1 MQNKVAVVIGATGLV
16 GHHLVEQL
24 TAENHI
30 EKVITLTRRP
40 ITYNNGKVV
49 NYVVDFNNLTQH
61 ADLLKAD
68 VLFSC
73 LGTTKKA
80 AGSIGEQRKVDFD
93 YQLQIAKLA
102 ASMAVNHY
110 VLVSS
115 SGANAHSNSAYLKM
129 KGELE
134 DAVKTLTFKRISI
147 IQPSLL
153 LGKRDNDFRISEKL
167 GSVLLPI
174 LCMLPGLKKFKP
186 IAGQQVA
193 KKMSNISKQS
203 GDGVEYFKLDELFE
217 R

>member
-1 MQNKVAVVIGATGLV
+1 
-16 GHHLVEQL
+16 
-24 TAENHI
+24 
-30 EKVITLTRRP
+30 
-40 ITYNNGKVV
+40 
-49 NYVVDFNNLTQH
+49 
-61 ADLLKAD
+61 
-68 VLFSC
+68 
-73 LGTTKKA
+73 
-80 AGSIGEQRKVDFD
+80 
-93 YQLQIAKLA
+93 
-102 ASMAVNHY
+102 
-110 VLVSS
+110 VSS

-153 LGKRDNDFRISEKL
+153 LGKRDNDFRIGEKL

-193 KKMSNISKQS
+193 KRMSNISKQS
-203 GDGVEYFKLDELFE
+203 GDGVEYFKLDELFK

>member
-1 MQNKVAVVIGATGLV
+1 MLNKVAVVVGATGLV

-24 TAENHI
+24 TAASHI

-40 ITYNNGKVV
+40 VTYNNDKVV
-49 NYVVDFNNLTQH
+49 NCVVDFNNLTQH

-73 LGTTKKA
+73 LGTTKNA
-80 AGSIGEQRKVDFD
+80 AGSIGAQRKVDFD

-102 ASMAVNHY
+102 ANMDVKHY

-153 LGKRDNDFRISEKL
+153 LGKRDNDFRIGEKL

-203 GDGVEYFKLDELFE
+203 GDGVEYFKLDELFK